1 MNRDVNNMTFLQ
13 FSTNWRNEL
22 ESSKSLSAWQKSQQ
36 YIPGGVNSPVRNFSK
51 VGGHPRFI
59 ERGSGS
65 KVYDIDG
72 NEYIDYV
79 ASWGPLILGHAHPEI
94 VEAVSAAASQGT
106 SFGAPT
112 TLETELA
119 EIIVDAVPSIER
131 VRLVNSGTEA
141 TMSAIRLA
149 RGYTG
154 RDKIIKIDGCYHGH
168 VDYLLAKAGSGVA
181 TFGLSDSGGVPEDFA
196 RNTLTVPFNNP
207 EAVKTAINANPDEI
221 ACLIL
226 EPIMGNMG
234 IIPPRDGYLN
244 ELREITEQHGIV
256 LIFDEVITGFRVA
269 YGGAQLYYD
278 VTPDMTCLGKII
290 GGGLPVGAYGG
301 KREIMQCVAPEGDV
315 YQAGTLS
322 GNPLAVTA
330 GITTLNKLS
339 APGVYEQLETNASAL
354 ADSLT
359 EATNKHGIDAWHS
372 RVGSMLMLY
381 FTSETVTDADGART
395 ADTERYQKY
404 FWGLMESGV
413 YVAPSQ
419 FEAGFVSLVHSEE
432 DISKTV
438 RSASEVIS
446 KL

>member
-1 MNRDVNNMTFLQ
+1 M
-13 FSTNWRNEL
+13 
-22 ESSKSLSAWQKSQQ
+22 ESSKSLTAWQESQR

-51 VGGHPRFI
+51 VGKHPRFI
-59 ERGSGS
+59 DRGNGS

-79 ASWGPLILGHAHPEI
+79 ASWGPLVLGHAHPDV
-94 VEAVSAAASQGT
+94 VEVVTAAAANGT

-112 TLETELA
+112 LLETELA
-119 EIIVDAVPSIER
+119 EIIVNAVPSIEQ

-141 TMSAIRLA
+141 TMSAIRVA

-154 RDKIIKIDGCYHGH
+154 RDKILKIDGCYHGH

-181 TFGLSDSGGVPEDFA
+181 TFGLSDSVGVPEDFA

-207 EAVKTAINANPDEI
+207 DAVKKAIAANPDEI

-234 IIPPRDGYLN
+234 IIPPRDGYLA
-244 ELREITEQHGIV
+244 ELREITKQNDIL

-269 YGGAQLYYD
+269 YGGAQTYYN

-322 GNPLAVTA
+322 GNPLAVSA
-330 GITTLNKLS
+330 GITTLKKLAES
-339 APGVYEQLETNASAL
+339 GVYEQLEERAATL
-354 ADSLT
+354 ANGLA
-359 EATNKHGIDAWHS
+359 EATHKYGIDAWHS

-381 FTSETVTDADGART
+381 LTSDTVTDADGART
-395 ADTERYQKY
+395 ADTDRFRHY
-404 FWGLMESGV
+404 FWGLVERGV
-413 YVAPSQ
+413 YIAPSQ
-419 FEAGFVSLVHSEE
+419 FEAGFVSLVHTEE
-432 DISKTV
+432 DINTTIKA
-438 RSASEVIS
+438 ASEVLS
-446 KL
+446 QL

>member
-1 MNRDVNNMTFLQ
+1 
-13 FSTNWRNEL
+13 L

-36 YIPGGVNSPVRNFSK
+36 FIPGGVNSPVRNFSK

-59 ERGSGS
+59 DRGAGS
-65 KVYDIDG
+65 KIYDIDG

-79 ASWGPLILGHAHPEI
+79 ASWGPLVLGHAHPDV
-94 VEAVSAAASQGT
+94 VEAVRTAASQGT

-119 EIIVDAVPSIER
+119 EIIVNAVPSIEQ

-141 TMSAIRLA
+141 TMSAIRVA

-154 RDKIIKIDGCYHGH
+154 RNKIIKIDGCYHGH

-196 RNTLTVPFNNP
+196 RNTLTVPFNDP
-207 EAVKTAINANPDEI
+207 ETLKTTIEANADEI

-234 IIPPRDGYLN
+234 IIPPREGYLN
-244 ELREITEQHGIV
+244 ELREITEEHGIV

-269 YGGAQLYYD
+269 YGGAQSYYN

-322 GNPLAVTA
+322 GNPLAVSA
-330 GITTLNKLS
+330 GITTLKKL
-339 APGVYEQLETNASAL
+339 AEPGVYEQLESRAATLASGIA
-354 ADSLT
+354 
-359 EATNKHGIDAWHS
+359 EATQKHGVDTWHS

-381 FTSETVTDADGART
+381 FTPESVTDADGART
-395 ADTERYQKY
+395 ADTERFRQY
-404 FWGLMESGV
+404 FWGLLERGV

-419 FEAGFVSLVHSEE
+419 FEAGFVSLVHSEA
-432 DISKTV
+432 DINTTV
-438 RSASEVIS
+438 QAATEAIAS
-446 KL
+446 L

>member
-1 MNRDVNNMTFLQ
+1 M
-13 FSTNWRNEL
+13 
-22 ESSKSLSAWQKSQQ
+22 ESNKSLSAWNKSQQ

-59 ERGSGS
+59 AHGNGS
-65 KVYDIDG
+65 KIYDIDG

-79 ASWGPLILGHAHPEI
+79 ASWGPLILGHAHPSI
-94 VEAVSAAASQGT
+94 VDAVSQAATLGT

-119 EIIVDAVPSIER
+119 EIIVDAVPSIEQ

-141 TMSAIRLA
+141 TMSAIRVA

-154 RDKIIKIDGCYHGH
+154 RNKILKIDGCYHGH

-196 RNTLTVPFNNP
+196 RNTLTIPFNDA
-207 EAVKTAINANPDEI
+207 EALKTTVEANPDEI

-244 ELREITEQHGIV
+244 EIREITEQHGIV

-269 YGGAQLYYD
+269 YGGAQSLYN

-301 KREIMQCVAPEGDV
+301 KREIMKCVAPEGDV

-322 GNPLAVTA
+322 GNPLAVSA
-330 GITTLNKLS
+330 GLTTLKHLTD
-339 APGVYEQLETNASAL
+339 PGVYDQLENRASSL
-354 ADSLT
+354 AYGLA
-359 EATNKHGIDAWHS
+359 EATKKHGINACHS
-372 RVGSMLMLY
+372 RIGSMLMLY
-381 FTSETVTDADGART
+381 FTSEPVLDADGART
-395 ADTERYQKY
+395 ADTDRFRAYFYGLLER
-404 FWGLMESGV
+404 GV

-419 FEAGFVSLVHSEE
+419 FEAGFVSLVHANE
-432 DISKTV
+432 DIEKTV
-438 RSASEVIS
+438 LAANEVLA